1 MGLEKGYRER
11 MKVIVVDD
19 EIPIRDEIRTMRLAE
34 HGYEIIGEAANGRT
48 ALQLCRQLQP
58 DIVITDITMP
68 VMDGWAGAD
77 SDSAE
82 DDAIDQIC
90 APDLPSGFCLCQ

>member
-1 MGLEKGYRER
+1 MGLGKGNRER

-19 EIPIRDEIRTMRLAE
+19 EIPIRDEIRTMCLAE
-34 HGYEIIGEAANGRT
+34 YGYEIIGEAANGRT

-58 DIVITDITMP
+58 DIVITD
-68 VMDGWAGAD
+68 
-77 SDSAE
+77 SAE
-82 DDAIDQIC
+82 DDAIDQVC